1 MSDYSKVKTLSI
13 DEVIA
18 MLQSIK
24 NVAVSVEVDECISGS
39 LSIFVL
45 VKDEEEED
53 APTSP

>member
-45 VKDEEEED
+45 VKDEEKLDEH
-53 APTSP
+53 TV